1 MKTLFIPLDERPCNK
16 LYPEYIAKT
25 ADIELVNVP
34 DSLLSNKKRPA
45 NTEQLW
51 QYVFANMAGVDAVIL
66 SVEMMMYGGLI
77 PSRLH
82 ALEDSDKQTF
92 VANLRRLRAQNPET
106 KIYAYNCIM
115 RCPSYSSSDEEPEYY
130 DDFGAEI
137 FKRKYL
143 QDKQQRHGL
152 EGDELVQLGELADS
166 VPQFVLADF
175 EGRRAFNSSV
185 NMAVAELVKDK
196 VINFLVIPQDDS
208 SPYGYTALDQK
219 KVLGY
224 IEQQDLSFDIAIYPG
239 ADEVGVTL
247 LGRAFNEYH
256 GKVPKV
262 FPFYASTLGPQTI
275 PLYED
280 RPMNESVK
288 SHIRAVGGRW
298 CDNSQEADLVLA
310 INSPG
315 KIMQEAAQQSEKDLT
330 YSSGRNLQDF
340 ALRIK
345 DYLDAG
351 KKVVLADSAFANGGD
366 LELIRFLNKLGVL
379 GQLASYKGWNTN
391 CNTLGSTLG
400 AGMIADIGQPAVVEN
415 VVYHVLEDVCYQ
427 SVVRSEL
434 LQRYF
439 SDAAFGHTSYQP
451 EQELQ
456 AMAYTAQRLLELY
469 RALTADSLPQDVALE
484 TYAPWHRTFELGIR
498 LKVGG

>member
-16 LYPEYIAKT
+16 LYPEYIANT

-51 QYVFANMAGVDAVIL
+51 QYVFDNMAGVDALIL
-66 SVEMMMYGGLI
+66 SVEMLMYGGLI

-82 ALEDSDKQTF
+82 SLEEGDKEAF
-92 VANLRRLRAQNPET
+92 IANLCRLRDEFPDT

-115 RCPSYSSSDEEPEYY
+115 RCPSYSSSDEEPDYY

-143 QDKQQRHGL
+143 QDKQGRHGL
-152 EGDELVQLGELADS
+152 DADETECLAGLHDA
-166 VPQFVLADF
+166 VPQNVLADF
-175 EGRRAFNSSV
+175 ESRRRFNSSV

-196 VINFLVIPQDDS
+196 VIDFLVIPQDDS

-219 KVLGY
+219 RVLEY
-224 IEQQDLSFDIAIYPG
+224 IEHQDLSFDIAIYPG

-262 FPFYASTLGPQTI
+262 FPFYASTLGPQII

-298 CDNSQEADLVLA
+298 CDNSQEADLILA
-310 INSPG
+310 INAPG
-315 KIMQEAAQQSEKDLT
+315 KVMQEAAQQGNKDLT

-345 DYLDAG
+345 DYLEAG
-351 KKVVLADSAFANGGD
+351 KKVVVADSAFANGGD
-366 LELIRFLNKLGVL
+366 LELIRFLNKLGIL

-391 CNTLGSTLG
+391 CNTLGTTLG

-434 LQRYF
+434 LERYF
-439 SDAAFGHTSYQP
+439 ADASFGHTSYQP
-451 EQELQ
+451 EQESQ
-456 AMAYTAQRLLELY
+456 AMEYTAQRLVQQY
-469 RALTADSLPQDVALE
+469 RDLTAGSLPQDINVEA
-484 TYAPWHRTFELGIR
+484 YAPWGRTFELGIK
-498 LKVGG
+498 LKVN